1 MTYGIE
7 ILSGNGNL
15 QISSNYSD
23 SGFIVTDTYTSVN
36 SITYDRSKDLIFA
49 RPASGGGNQY
59 VGLSTTS
66 GTGSVTR
73 TFQDTSGNSV
83 NMEVIKGRFASE
95 FTASTSGYG
104 VQIFNSDGSLVF
116 DSQQYSAGTTNARG
130 GFSVTDYVPAF
141 DLNGQPSLSSPI
153 TTDGR
158 KFANMDPTLIDNSG
172 DGFYMQY
179 LFRDAGSNEGI
190 FWESYFNV
198 TFEFGSTSSYFS
210 NFNPILIG
218 EGGSV

>member
-15 QISSNYSD
+15 QINSAYTD
-23 SGFIVTDTYTSVN
+23 SGFIVTDTFTSVN
-36 SITYDRSKDLIFA
+36 SITYDRSKDLVFA

-83 NMEVIKGRFASE
+83 NMQVIKGRFASE

-104 VQIFNSDGSLVF
+104 IQIFNSGADLAF
-116 DSQQYSAGTTNARG
+116 DSQQYSGEG

-141 DLNGQPSLSSPI
+141 DLNGQVSISDPI
-153 TTDGR
+153 TTDAR
-158 KFANMDPTLIDNSG
+158 KYANMDPTLIDNSG

-179 LFRDAGSNEGI
+179 LFRDAGTNEGI

-198 TFEFGSTSSYFS
+198 TFEFGSAASFFS

>member
-1 MTYGIE
+1 MAYGIE
-7 ILSGNGNL
+7 ILSANGNV
-15 QISSNYSD
+15 QINSDYTD
-23 SGFIVTDTYTSVN
+23 SGFIVIDKFSSTST
-36 SITYDRSKDLIFA
+36 ITYDRSKDLVFA

-95 FTASTSGYG
+95 FTASTGGYG
-104 VQIFNSDGSLVF
+104 VQIFNSDDELAF
-116 DSQQYSAGTTNARG
+116 DSRKYTGDG
-130 GFSVTDYVPAF
+130 GFSISDYVPAF
-141 DLNGQPSLSSPI
+141 DLNGQVSLSAPI

-179 LFRDAGSNEGI
+179 LFRDAGSSEGI
-190 FWESYFNV
+190 FWESYFNI
-198 TFEFGSTSSYFS
+198 TFEFGSQASFFS